1 MGPKVIENTT
11 LHDYYA
17 VLPSPAHGHQECGM
31 TQLPQMNEF
40 GLDSIREG
48 DEDSFWDLTGPPS
61 SGTLDLCGDI
71 PDDDLDAMLQA
82 GRPVSTSQ
90 SNGRGDEQEVPF
102 QDNFE
107 PVTPSQTQKRPDGGS
122 TQLLD
127 LEVTDAEL
135 VDMDEMINLDAF
147 SMTPGL
153 THMSSETQVGDQ
165 EPAVLSPSQSSDSTI
180 PQFDWTLEPSRTC
193 FRLADLKIL
202 RESKQ
207 FESSPSTVFELFAR
221 VVHSARENFGH
232 RQYFQ
237 FQDLLRAEPPYA
249 TGVLAGWDAGG
260 PVDIM
265 AQDFREIPPAGRK
278 CYCRC
283 RLTREERSPFGW
295 ALAIVDIQEATWA
308 KIRPVMAA
316 LGKAH
321 LLERA
326 ALG

>member
-1 MGPKVIENTT
+1 
-11 LHDYYA
+11 
-17 VLPSPAHGHQECGM
+17 
-31 TQLPQMNEF
+31 MNEF
-40 GLDSIREG
+40 GLDSVEED
-48 DEDSFWDLTGPPS
+48 DEDPFWDLTAPS
-61 SGTLDLCGDI
+61 SGGTLDFCGDI
-71 PDDDLDAMLQA
+71 PDDDLDAILQT
-82 GRPVSTSQ
+82 GRPVSTSK
-90 SNGRGDEQEVPF
+90 NNRRDREQGISF
-102 QDNFE
+102 LDTFR
-107 PVTPSQTQKRPDGGS
+107 PVTPSQTQGRLNGSS

-127 LEVTDAEL
+127 QEVTDAEL
-135 VDMDEMINLDAF
+135 VDMDEMIDLDAF

-153 THMSSETQVGDQ
+153 THKSSEAQTGDKG
-165 EPAVLSPSQSSDSTI
+165 PSAFLPSQSSDSTI

-193 FRLADLKIL
+193 FQLADLKIL

-207 FESSPSTVFELFAR
+207 FGSSPATVFELFAR

-249 TGVLAGWDAGG
+249 TGVLAGWEAGG
-260 PVDIM
+260 PLDIM

-283 RLTREERSPFGW
+283 RLTREKRSPFGW
-295 ALAIVDIQEATWA
+295 ALAIVDVQEATWA